1 MKWEVFK
8 VGLMVLIMTIPSMVH
23 SQSEFALLN
32 SPYHE
37 QLPVLS
43 PDGSTFY
50 FVRSN
55 HPENIGGEK
64 DKGDIWFSQLDE
76 SGKWGT
82 PFNLGKPLNNTEWN
96 GIIGFSKDG
105 NTMYLYNHYST
116 SGRPKSQGIS
126 RSVKTENGWTYPTPL
141 DIEYFMTKSDLYG
154 VSFSDNGKIM
164 VLSLESYGSHG
175 AEDIYVSFLQPTGR
189 WSQPRNIGPDIN
201 TDKQELTPYLMSDN
215 ETLLFS
221 SNGLGGYGSQ
231 DVFLSKRLDETWKKW
246 TKPQN
251 LTEKIN
257 TEGQELSFRFISEEE
272 AVFVSTQNSDGYGDI
287 KIRRFDQNELVDIL
301 TNTTLMAA
309 LATQEPIDQP
319 TIDLTNV
326 PEMKEGDFSFNVIGF
341 VNHGTTNKPLRSKLN
356 LYKEGQLIL
365 STNTGENGNYTLG
378 ITSAGNYKIEIEL
391 EGFIKAYEDIT
402 VENPS
407 GLAEVNFIL
416 FPLEVGTTMNLNH
429 VHYYQGTPKLIESSY
444 EQLDII
450 ANLMKDNPKMEIELS
465 GYTDNRG
472 SPRLNLEL
480 SHQRVETVKN
490 YLAGQGVNV
499 KRLSGKGYGGS
510 RPIAS
515 NASEETRRLNR
526 RVEFTIIKN

>member
-8 VGLMVLIMTIPSMVH
+8 VGLMVLIMTIPSMVQ

-43 PDGSTFY
+43 PYGSTFY

-201 TDKQELTPYLMSDN
+201 TDKQELTPYLMPDN

-221 SNGLGGYGSQ
+221 SNG
-231 DVFLSKRLDETWKKW
+231 
-246 TKPQN
+246 
-251 LTEKIN
+251 
-257 TEGQELSFRFISEEE
+257 SF
-272 AVFVSTQNSDGYGDI
+272 
-287 KIRRFDQNELVDIL
+287 
-301 TNTTLMAA
+301 
-309 LATQEPIDQP
+309 
-319 TIDLTNV
+319 
-326 PEMKEGDFSFNVIGF
+326 
-341 VNHGTTNKPLRSKLN
+341 LRSNK
-356 LYKEGQLIL
+356 
-365 STNTGENGNYTLG
+365 
-378 ITSAGNYKIEIEL
+378 
-391 EGFIKAYEDIT
+391 
-402 VENPS
+402 
-407 GLAEVNFIL
+407 
-416 FPLEVGTTMNLNH
+416 
-429 VHYYQGTPKLIESSY
+429 
-444 EQLDII
+444 
-450 ANLMKDNPKMEIELS
+450 
-465 GYTDNRG
+465 
-472 SPRLNLEL
+472 
-480 SHQRVETVKN
+480 
-490 YLAGQGVNV
+490 
-499 KRLSGKGYGGS
+499 
-510 RPIAS
+510 
-515 NASEETRRLNR
+515 
-526 RVEFTIIKN
+526 